1 MDWIGL
7 IGKYLDIFLLK
18 CLEKVSTE
26 SPQDYLRAHYDPV
39 SETMDSA
46 LVRDCYPQTLRAIRK
61 ARASAKPRDRR
72 DMPRYSRAEVMDLTE
87 ARLIEDMNDDEGQVN
102 AVRAMAAG
110 MGDDE

>member
-1 MDWIGL
+1 VDWIAI
-7 IGKYLDIFLLK
+7 IGRYLDIFLLK
-18 CLEKVSTE
+18 CLERVSTE
-26 SPQDYLRAHYDPV
+26 TPQEYLRAHYDPV
-39 SETMDSA
+39 SGTMDSA

-61 ARASAKPRDRR
+61 ARQSARPKDRR

-87 ARLIEDMNDDEGQVN
+87 ARLIEDMHADEGQVS